1 MARRRIRC
9 SRRPGGPT
17 PWIPDVA
24 RGNAERLQDVDRPN
38 PSPGKN
44 RNVKIPIWLIAAL
57 LSICSASAG
66 QLLLK
71 VGVRGAHLP
80 PNPLQ
85 QPLSLV
91 LALFQPL
98 IICGIIAEAT
108 SMMLW
113 LAAINTRALSAV
125 YPMAALGYVIVT
137 VVSVVFFGE
146 GLSIGKIAGIA
157 LIVLGVVVL
166 NSGFG
171 PLHTAVSHVTTQA
184 E

>member
-1 MARRRIRC
+1 
-9 SRRPGGPT
+9 
-17 PWIPDVA
+17 
-24 RGNAERLQDVDRPN
+24 
-38 PSPGKN
+38 
-44 RNVKIPIWLIAAL
+44 VKLPIWLIAAL

-80 PNPLQ
+80 DNPLQ

-171 PLHTAVSHVTTQA
+171 PLTTGVAQSAAQA
-184 E
+184 EGVR

>member
-1 MARRRIRC
+1 M
-9 SRRPGGPT
+9 
-17 PWIPDVA
+17 
-24 RGNAERLQDVDRPN
+24 
-38 PSPGKN
+38 
-44 RNVKIPIWLIAAL
+44 KIPIWLIAAL
-57 LSICSASAG
+57 LSICCASTG

-80 PNPLQ
+80 ENPLEH
-85 QPLSLV
+85 PLSLV
-91 LALFQPL
+91 LALFEPL
-98 IICGIIAEAT
+98 IVCGIVAEAA

-137 VVSVVFFGE
+137 VVSVLFFGE

-157 LIVLGVVVL
+157 LIVVGVVVL

-171 PLHTAVSHVTTQA
+171 PLETGIAHAAPSSR
-184 E
+184 